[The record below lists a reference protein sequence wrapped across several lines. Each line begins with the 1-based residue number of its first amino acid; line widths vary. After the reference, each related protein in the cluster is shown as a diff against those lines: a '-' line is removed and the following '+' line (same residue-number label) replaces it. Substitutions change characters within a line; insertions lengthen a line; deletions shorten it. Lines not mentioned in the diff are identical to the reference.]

1 MDKIAIHQFWIAKNI
16 FTTRLPIRRSRSGSQ
31 SWSGGPGQGNLI
43 HHFCSKLHFSTQET
57 AVRHFLTH
65 FFRRKNLPKMRATVR
80 SGWPG
85 RGLVLLLSAARRP
98 LSLPRYHSRPPPAR
112 LISGPHNPTSPCLGG
127 KRRPA
132 PNASPATDAPSCT
145 WAYPI
150 PPPLPQ
156 GPLRPPDLLPPK
168 SGLTE
173 RATRIT

>member
-1 MDKIAIHQFWIAKNI
+1 MPKIFSADKTLQIWLLRAGLA
-16 FTTRLPIRRSRSGSQ
+16 
-31 SWSGGPGQGNLI
+31 GQGRAGQPDTQPSTN
-43 HHFCSKLHFSTQET
+43 FCLKLHFSTQET

-145 WAYPI
+145 WTYPI